1 MLLLLFHKNVE
12 LYHSSWSIQKLT
24 YRAESLWVI
33 DSRSTFID
41 FKEAGFKTKTRFFKD
56 IFPQISSEIN
66 RSLVFRKSNSYL
78 DFWCLRFQHLAIF
91 VRMLCL
97 KMSLYHDV
105 WHRLFFRNILFVL
118 LPIIFNI
125 QFLNFFAHYFHCMY
139 VHKLFQY
146 L

>member
-24 YRAESLWVI
+24 YRTESLWVI
-33 DSRSTFID
+33 DYRSTFIN
-41 FKEAGFKTKTRFFKD
+41 FKEAECKTKTRFFKD
-56 IFPQISSEIN
+56 IFPQISSEIY

-97 KMSLYHDV
+97 KMSLYHEV
-105 WHRLFFRNILFVL
+105 WHILYFQKYS
-118 LPIIFNI
+118 ICSFASNI
-125 QFLNFFAHYFHCMY
+125 QYSVFKFLCS
-139 VHKLFQY
+139 LFS
-146 L
+146 LHVCT

>member
-33 DSRSTFID
+33 DFRSTFIN
-41 FKEAGFKTKTRFFKD
+41 FKEAECKTKTRFFKD
-56 IFPQISSEIN
+56 IFPQISSEIY

-97 KMSLYHDV
+97 KMSLYHEV
-105 WHRLFFRNILFVL
+105 WHILYFQKYS
-118 LPIIFNI
+118 ICSFASNI
-125 QFLNFFAHYFHCMY
+125 QYSVFKFLCS
-139 VHKLFQY
+139 LFS
-146 L
+146 LHVCT